1 MIREIMRD
9 TFFLQQKSIS
19 ATPLDKPIAMDLLDT
34 LKAHADECVG
44 MAANMIGVAKCI
56 IVVNLGP
63 VNMVMF
69 NPKITKQKGP
79 YKTTEGCLSLT
90 GQRNTQRYKK
100 IEVEFQD
107 MDFKKQKMTFS
118 GFPAQII
125 QHEIDHLQ
133 GILI

>member
-1 MIREIMRD
+1 MIRDIMRD
-9 TFFLQQKSIS
+9 TFFLQQKSIP

-44 MAANMIGVAKCI
+44 MAANMIGAAKCI

-69 NPKITKQKGP
+69 NPKIVKQKGP
-79 YKTTEGCLSLT
+79 YKTSEGCLSLV
-90 GQRNTQRYKK
+90 GQRDTTRFKK

-107 MDFKKQKMTFS
+107 MNFKKQKMNFS